1 MAGYPD
7 PVSSVLT
14 HPPEL
19 ASLPGQADH
28 CLLLPSYLIPE
39 VGTTENKTKLNIM
52 IYIILYSYQE
62 MWPIYKIIQNISFSQ
77 SKYQSISGWKTSFA
91 FEKLIL
97 FIYGDYVQLWNWKM
111 SIRDLMELDP

>member
-39 VGTTENKTKLNIM
+39 VGTTENKTILNII
-52 IYIILYSYQE
+52 IYIILYSYKK
-62 MWPIYKIIQNISFSQ
+62 WPIYKIIQNISFSP
-77 SKYQSISGWKTSFA
+77 SKYQSVS
-91 FEKLIL
+91 
-97 FIYGDYVQLWNWKM
+97 
-111 SIRDLMELDP
+111 

>member
-39 VGTTENKTKLNIM
+39 VGTTEKK
-52 IYIILYSYQE
+52 
-62 MWPIYKIIQNISFSQ
+62 K
-77 SKYQSISGWKTSFA
+77 KY
-91 FEKLIL
+91 
-97 FIYGDYVQLWNWKM
+97 
-111 SIRDLMELDP
+111 

>member
-39 VGTTENKTKLNIM
+39 VGTTENKKNIKYYHLYLLF
-52 IYIILYSYQE
+52 YIHIKK
-62 MWPIYKIIQNISFSQ
+62 WPIYKIIQNTSFSP
-77 SKYQSISGWKTSFA
+77 SKYQSVS
-91 FEKLIL
+91 
-97 FIYGDYVQLWNWKM
+97 
-111 SIRDLMELDP
+111 